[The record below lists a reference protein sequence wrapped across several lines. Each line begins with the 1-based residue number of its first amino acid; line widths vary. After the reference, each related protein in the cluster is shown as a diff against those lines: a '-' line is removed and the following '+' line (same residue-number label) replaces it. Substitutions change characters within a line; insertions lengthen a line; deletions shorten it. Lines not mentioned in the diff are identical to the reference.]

1 METIIEWQSKE
12 HHFDKKSVDWYWGLG
27 IIATGGGFLSFYFGN
42 WIFGIFIILAALTI
56 GILSFRETRIIP
68 IKISAEGIVFNRSF
82 FPFSSYVSFWIE
94 EEHVHGSRILL
105 RSKNR
110 VMPLTVIPIHEEIN
124 LEELR
129 DILDNFLPLEFLQES
144 IFHKWLDHLIAR

>member
-12 HHFDKKSVDWYWGLG
+12 HHFDKKSVDWYWGLA
-27 IIATGGGFLSFYFGN
+27 IITAASGFLAFYFDN

-56 GILSFRETRIIP
+56 GILSFRETRMVSV
-68 IKISAEGIVFNRSF
+68 KISGQGIVFNRSF

-110 VMPLTVIPIHEEIN
+110 MLPLTVIPIDENIN
-124 LEELR
+124 LDDLR
-129 DILDNFLPLEFLQES
+129 DILDNFLPLEFLEES
-144 IFHKWLDHLIAR
+144 IFHKWFDHLIAR